1 MQQRSKTIRLIRFA
15 MAAAVMLPCALFA
28 FASWTAY
35 RNLHV
40 LADERLLRSL
50 DVLQEEAA
58 KTFELTNLTISNTS
72 DLVAGMS
79 GGDIRRDGER
89 LHGQFKKYSDAVG
102 VIQSIWI
109 YDADGRALV
118 SSSVFPP
125 PQQSYA
131 DRDFFV
137 AHVKGDV
144 GIYYGQVYPSSLN
157 RGPFF
162 TISKRLSHNGEFVGV
177 LEVSVLPSNFFK
189 FFAAVAYT
197 RGLQYALIREDGI
210 FLARYPEVPIGSAG
224 QLGPQTGFRRTVAQ
238 SPAGGYYN
246 STSPID
252 GVDRRYAIRR
262 LEGTPLYL
270 TAGIENAAI
279 RNEWLATM
287 GSHLI
292 FGVPATML
300 LVLTMFAILRR
311 TQALYGEIDRRAA
324 AEGALRQ
331 SQKLE
336 AIGQLTGGIA
346 HDFNNLLTI
355 IIGNLEGLQKQLASA
370 DAKVRRRADNAMH
383 GAQRAAALTKRLLA
397 FSRQQPLTPTSI
409 DVNRLLSGLSDFLQ
423 RALGEE
429 IALEVVGGG
438 GLWPVEVDAA
448 ELESVLVNLVVNAR
462 DAMPKGG
469 KLTVEAS
476 NSYLDDAYCS
486 RHSDVQPGQYVL
498 ISVTDNGVG
507 MTEDVLQHAFEPF
520 YTTKQTGKGT
530 GLGLSQVYGFVRQ
543 SGGHVKIYSEVG
555 EGTTIKVYLP
565 RFHGHATEDDPP
577 IAPSAR
583 GQTGECIL
591 VVEDDA
597 DVRAYVVET
606 LGGMGYDVLEARGGE
621 EALRW
626 MKEYKGIGLLLTDVV
641 MPGMNGRKLA
651 EEAAQIYPDLKV
663 LYMTGYSRNAIVHH
677 GRLDAGVD
685 LLQKPLS
692 QEQLAA
698 MVRKV
703 LDR

>member
-1 MQQRSKTIRLIRFA
+1 MQQRSKTIRLIRLA
-15 MAAAVMLPCALFA
+15 MAAAVLLPCALFA

-58 KTFELTNLTISNTS
+58 KTFELTNLTMSNAS

-79 GGDIRRDGER
+79 GGDIRQNGEP
-89 LHGQFKKYSDAVG
+89 LHGQFKKYSDAVA

-109 YDADGRALV
+109 YGADGRALV

-125 PQQSYA
+125 PTQSYA

-137 AHVKGDV
+137 AHVKGDA

-157 RGPFF
+157 GEPFF
-162 TISKRLSHNGEFVGV
+162 TISKRLSHNVEFAGV

-189 FFAAVAYT
+189 FFAALAYT
-197 RGLQYALIREDGI
+197 RGLQYALIRQDGL
-210 FLARYPEVPIGSAG
+210 FLARYPEVPIGSAN

-252 GVDRRYAIRR
+252 SVDRRYAIRR

-270 TAGIENAAI
+270 TAGIENATI
-279 RNEWLATM
+279 RSEWLATM
-287 GSHLI
+287 GTHLI
-292 FGVPATML
+292 FGIPAAL
-300 LVLTMFAILRR
+300 LLLMTLFAVLRR
-311 TQALYGEIDRRAA
+311 TQALYGEIDRRAT

-355 IIGNLEGLQKQLASA
+355 IIGNLEGLQKQLAGA

-383 GAQRAAALTKRLLA
+383 GAQRAATLTKRLLA
-397 FSRQQPLTPTSI
+397 FSRQQPLTPTPI
-409 DVNRLLSGLSDFLQ
+409 FLQ

-429 IALEVVGGG
+429 VALEVVGGG

-476 NSYLDDAYCS
+476 NSYLDEAYCS
-486 RHSDVQPGQYVL
+486 RHSDVKPGQYVL

-507 MTEDVLQHAFEPF
+507 MTEDVVQHAFEPF
-520 YTTKQTGKGT
+520 YTTKQTGQGT

-565 RFHGHATEDDPP
+565 RFHGQATADDPP

-597 DVRAYVVET
+597 DVRAYVVDT

-621 EALRW
+621 EALRL

-641 MPGMNGRKLA
+641 MPGLNGRKLA
-651 EEAAQIYPDLKV
+651 EEAVQLHPNLKV
-663 LYMTGYSRNAIVHH
+663 LYMTGYSRNAIVHQ

-692 QEQLAA
+692 QEQLAS